1 MKEAFETI
9 HHQLVLDSMAE
20 GVCSIDQDWRI
31 TMFNPAAEII
41 TGREAQEVLGAPIRT
56 IFDPKICRCIEV
68 LEEVMEKGTQMR
80 DLSIRIRR
88 GGDRIVPIQMN
99 LAPIIYE
106 DTIFGVV
113 MVFRDMSDVEDLR
126 KELECDYCT
135 EDIVGQST
143 KIRELLDILPAI
155 ADSISTVMILGESGT
170 GKELFARAIHRLSP
184 RCDGP
189 FVAINCAALPDNLLE
204 SELFGYQK
212 GAFTDAKKDK
222 PGRFARAE
230 GGSLFLDEIGEIS
243 QAMQV
248 KLLRVLQERVY
259 EPLGGTETVETDVR
273 IIAATNKNLKEMVQ
287 KGEFRADLYYRIH
300 VVELQLPPLRERS
313 ADIPMLVHRFLEK
326 FNARSGKNIRG
337 ISTDALSML
346 RRYSFP
352 GNIRELENII
362 ERAYAVCPFDEIQA
376 GCLPPTVHQEID
388 PDLTNPPPRGSSCL
402 DPTASLDARRKELPP
417 DDEQAMIRR
426 ALEENHGHRR
436 RTADQLGID
445 PSTLWRKMKKYS
457 LL

>member
-1 MKEAFETI
+1 
-9 HHQLVLDSMAE
+9 
-20 GVCSIDQDWRI
+20 
-31 TMFNPAAEII
+31 
-41 TGREAQEVLGAPIRT
+41 
-56 IFDPKICRCIEV
+56 
-68 LEEVMEKGTQMR
+68 MEKGTQRR
-80 DLSIRIRR
+80 DLTIRLRR
-88 GGDRIVPIQMN
+88 ETDRVVPIQMN
-99 LAPIIYE
+99 LAPIIY
-106 DTIFGVV
+106 DGTIYGVV
-113 MVFRDMSDVEDLR
+113 MVFRDITDVEVLR

-135 EDIVGQST
+135 EDIVGQSP
-143 KIRELLDILPAI
+143 KIRQLLDILPAI

-184 RCDGP
+184 RSEGP

-204 SELFGYQK
+204 SELFGYKK

-243 QAMQV
+243 PAMQV

-259 EPLGGTETVETDVR
+259 EPLGGTETVKTDVR
-273 IIAATNKNLKEMVQ
+273 IIAATNRNLKEMVET
-287 KGEFRADLYYRIH
+287 GEFRSDLYYRIQ
-300 VVELQLPPLRERS
+300 VVEIQLPPLRDRS
-313 ADIPMLVHRFLEK
+313 ADIPILIHRFLDK
-326 FNARSGKNIRG
+326 FNARSGKNIHG
-337 ISTDALSML
+337 ISNEALSML

-362 ERAYAVCPFDEIQA
+362 ERAYAVCPFNEIQA

-388 PDLTNPPPRGSSCL
+388 PEMNHPPAAGSSCM
-402 DPTASLDARRKELPP
+402 DPNASLDARRKEIPP
-417 DDEQAMIRR
+417 TDEKARIRR